1 MKAPH
6 WCLEE
11 VWKACHQSLAFG
23 ILTEMSE
30 PQGKIPPLRK
40 RKTKLDF
47 MTLIQ
52 AEQISHSRG
61 KVWNRG
67 VRKCKA
73 LSVLMLCAPIFGSS
87 ALLGAHVVVYPC
99 DCHYLPYSIHF
110 SEVKPFFF
118 PRESGQKTK
127 ILKVLVWYKNGRW
140 QLLGVQSINTE
151 RAS

>member
-1 MKAPH
+1 
-6 WCLEE
+6 
-11 VWKACHQSLAFG
+11 
-23 ILTEMSE
+23 MSE
-30 PQGKIPPLRK
+30 PQGKIPPLREG
-40 RKTKLDF
+40 KTKLDF

-99 DCHYLPYSIHF
+99 DCHYLPYSIHL

-118 PRESGQKTK
+118 HE
-127 ILKVLVWYKNGRW
+127 KVDKKRKYSKF
-140 QLLGVQSINTE
+140 SFDMKM
-151 RAS
+151 AADSY